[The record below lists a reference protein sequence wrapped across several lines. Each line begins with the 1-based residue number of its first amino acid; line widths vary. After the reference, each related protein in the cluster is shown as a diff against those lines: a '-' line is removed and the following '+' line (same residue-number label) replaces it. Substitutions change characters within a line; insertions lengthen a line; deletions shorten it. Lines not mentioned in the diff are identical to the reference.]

1 MSKEKENKYNTSAN
15 PPSGGEGAKDS
26 TSKAPPLANGGKG
39 SSATVTGKAFDWQL
53 LKRIM
58 HYVKP
63 YTSVFV
69 IAAFLTIFLAVIALF
84 QPILIQRTLDKYILA
99 NDYHGLV
106 FMVEL
111 MIGQLVVQT
120 IAQYYQTY
128 LTNSLGQ
135 SVIRDLRKDVF
146 NHITSLRLK
155 YFDRTPIGML
165 ITRTVSDLETIAD
178 IFSEG
183 LISIMGDMLLV
194 FAVIGYMLWQDWKLA
209 LITLIPMPFLF
220 ASTYVFKEA
229 IKSSFQEV
237 RTQVAQLNTFLA
249 EHISGI
255 SVIQY
260 FSREEQEMR
269 KFKAVNLKYRDAN
282 IRSNWYY
289 SIFFPV
295 VEILFAVCMALLV
308 WYGCKRILNDQ
319 QIHAISA
326 SEGGITPGLITS
338 FIVLLNMLFRPIRQ
352 LADKFNTLQMG
363 MVGADR
369 IFKVLDTDE
378 VATDDGKLAPS
389 VLEGDIEFKDVW
401 FAYNDE
407 NWVLKN
413 INFHI
418 KPGETLALVGATG
431 AGKSSTINILNRFYD
446 IGKGS
451 VTVDGYDIREYK
463 VDYLRS
469 KIATVIQDVF
479 LFTDTIGNNIS
490 LNNTQITR
498 EEIIKAAKD
507 VGAHEF
513 IERLPG
519 GYDYNVMERGA
530 TLSAGQAQLISF
542 IRALVYN
549 PAILVLDEATSSVD
563 TETELLIQTAINKLM
578 QGRTA
583 IVIAHRLSTIQNA
596 DKIIVLDHGEIME
609 SGTHQE
615 LLRIENGYYRKL
627 YDLQFNSAGIAKP
640 I

>member
-1 MSKEKENKYNTSAN
+1 MAE
-15 PPSGGEGAKDS
+15 
-26 TSKAPPLANGGKG
+26 
-39 SSATVTGKAFDWQL
+39 VTGKALDWKL
-53 LKRIM
+53 LRRVM

-63 YTSVFV
+63 YNVTFV
-69 IAAFLTIFLAVIALF
+69 IAAFLTIFLAASALI
-84 QPILIQRTLDKYILA
+84 QPILIQKTLDNYILKD
-99 NDYHGLV
+99 NYSGLI

-111 MIGQLVVQT
+111 MIGQLVIQT
-120 IAQYYQTY
+120 AAQYYQTY

-135 SVIRDLRKDVF
+135 SVIRDLRIDIF

-183 LISIMGDMLLV
+183 LISIMGDLLLV
-194 FAVIGYMLWQDWKLA
+194 VAVIGFMIFKDWKLA

-220 ASTYVFKEA
+220 LSTYVFKEA

-249 EHISGI
+249 EHISGM
-255 SVIQY
+255 SVIQL
-260 FSREEQEMR
+260 FAREDQEMR
-269 KFKAVNLKYRDAN
+269 KFKAVNIKYRDAN

-295 VEILFAVCMALLV
+295 VEILFACCMGLMV
-308 WYGCKRILNDQ
+308 WYGCKRILSDQ
-319 QIHAISA
+319 ELKALSA
-326 SEGGITPGLITS
+326 SPTGVSPGTILE
-338 FIVLLNMLFRPIRQ
+338 FIVYLNILFRPIRQ

-378 VATDDGKLAPS
+378 VAVNTGTLRPP
-389 VLEGDIEFKDVW
+389 VLKGEIEFKNVW

-407 NWVLKN
+407 NWVLKD
-413 INFHI
+413 ISFHLQ
-418 KPGETLALVGATG
+418 PGKTLALVGATG
-431 AGKSSTINILNRFYD
+431 AGKSSTINILNRFYE
-446 IGKGS
+446 IGKGE
-451 VTVDGYDIREYK
+451 VKVDGTDIREYD

-469 KIATVIQDVF
+469 HIATVIQDVF
-479 LFTDTIGNNIS
+479 LFTDTISNNIS
-490 LNNTQITR
+490 LNNPAITR
-498 EEIIKAAKD
+498 EQIIAAAKD

-530 TLSAGQAQLISF
+530 TLSAGQSQLISF

-549 PAILVLDEATSSVD
+549 PTILVLDEATSSVD
-563 TETELLIQTAINKLM
+563 TETEILIQNAISKLM

-596 DKIIVLDHGEIME
+596 DKIIVLDHGEIKE

-627 YDLQFNSAGIAKP
+627 YDLQFNSAGIVKSAE
-640 I
+640 

>member
-1 MSKEKENKYNTSAN
+1 MAEDIKNNKQDTPPLEGKGGTKQA
-15 PPSGGEGAKDS
+15 PPSGGGGA
-26 TSKAPPLANGGKG
+26 
-39 SSATVTGKAFDWQL
+39 VTGKALDWKL
-53 LKRIM
+53 LSRVM

-63 YTSVFV
+63 YNKTFV
-69 IAAFLTIFLAVIALF
+69 IATFLTIFIAANALL
-84 QPILIQRTLDKYILA
+84 QPILIQRTLDVNIL
-99 NDYHGLV
+99 NDDYNGLV

-111 MIGQLVVQT
+111 MVGQLIIQT

-128 LTNSLGQ
+128 LTNALGQ
-135 SVIRDLRKDVF
+135 YVIRDLRIDIF

-194 FAVIGYMLWQDWKLA
+194 VAVIGYMLWQDWKLA

-237 RTQVAQLNTFLA
+237 RTQVARLNTFLA

-255 SVIQY
+255 SVIQI
-260 FSREEQEMR
+260 FAREDQEMR
-269 KFKAVNLKYRDAN
+269 KFKAVNEKYRDAN

-295 VEILFAVCMALLV
+295 VEILFAVCMGLLV
-308 WYGCKRILNDQ
+308 WYGCKRMLSDSQLLTIT
-319 QIHAISA
+319 S
-326 SEGGITPGLITS
+326 SGKGITPGLITS

-378 VATDDGKLAPS
+378 VAENKGTLKTGRLQGEISFDK
-389 VLEGDIEFKDVW
+389 VW

-413 INFHI
+413 ISFHI

-431 AGKSSTINILNRFYD
+431 AGKSSTINILNRFYE
-446 IGKGS
+446 IGKGC
-451 VTVDGYDIREYK
+451 VKVDGHDIHDYD
-463 VDYLRS
+463 VNYLRS
-469 KIATVIQDVF
+469 QIATVIQDVF
-479 LFTDTIGNNIS
+479 LFSDTIANNIS
-490 LNNTQITR
+490 LNNPAITR
-498 EEIIKAAKD
+498 DQIIAAAKD
-507 VGAHEF
+507 VGAHDF

-519 GYDYNVMERGA
+519 GYDYNVMERGS
-530 TLSAGQAQLISF
+530 TLSAGQSQLISF

-563 TETELLIQTAINKLM
+563 TETEILIQNAINKLM
-578 QGRTA
+578 EGRTA

-596 DKIIVLDHGEIME
+596 DRIIVLDHGEIME
-609 SGTHQE
+609 MGTHQE
-615 LLRIENGYYRKL
+615 LLKIENGHYRKL
-627 YDLQFNSAGIAKP
+627 YDLQFNSAGIVKS
-640 I
+640 

>member
-1 MSKEKENKYNTSAN
+1 MAE
-15 PPSGGEGAKDS
+15 
-26 TSKAPPLANGGKG
+26 
-39 SSATVTGKAFDWQL
+39 VTGKALDWNL
-53 LKRIM
+53 LMRVM

-63 YTSVFV
+63 YRKTFI
-69 IAAFLTIFLAVIALF
+69 IAVSLTVFLAAIAIV
-84 QPILIQRTLDKYILA
+84 QPILIQKTLDDYILKD
-99 NDYHGLV
+99 NYGGLV

-111 MIGQLVVQT
+111 MICQLIIQT

-128 LTNSLGQ
+128 ITNWLGE
-135 SVIRDLRKDVF
+135 SVIRDLRIHIF
-146 NHITSLRLK
+146 NHITSMRLK
-155 YFDRTPIGML
+155 YFDRTPIGVL

-194 FAVIGYMLWQDWKLA
+194 FAVIGYMIYIDWKLA

-237 RTQVAQLNTFLA
+237 RTQVAHLNTFLA

-260 FSREEQEMR
+260 FAREDQEMR
-269 KFKAVNLKYRDAN
+269 KFVSVNKKYRDAN

-295 VEILFAVCMALLV
+295 VEILFALCIGLLV
-308 WYGCKRILNDQ
+308 WYGCKRILTDQ
-319 QIHAISA
+319 QLASLSA
-326 SEGGITPGLITS
+326 SGKIVSPGTILA
-338 FIVLLNMLFRPIRQ
+338 FIVYLNLLFRPIRQ

-378 VATDDGKLAPS
+378 VAVNTGTLRPAKIN
-389 VLEGDIEFKDVW
+389 GDIEFKNVW

-407 NWVLKN
+407 TWVLKD
-413 INFHI
+413 INFHV

-431 AGKSSTINILNRFYD
+431 AGKSSTINILNRFYE
-446 IGKGS
+446 ISKGS
-451 VTVDGYDIREYK
+451 VKIDGVDIR
-463 VDYLRS
+463 DYDVNFLRTQ
-469 KIATVIQDVF
+469 IATVIQDVF

-490 LNNTQITR
+490 LNNETITR
-498 EEIIKAAKD
+498 KQVIDAATD

-513 IERLPG
+513 IMRLPG
-519 GYDYNVMERGA
+519 GYDYNVMERGS

-542 IRALVYN
+542 IRALVYD

-563 TETELLIQTAINKLM
+563 TETEVLIQNAINKLM

-596 DKIIVLDHGEIME
+596 DRIIVLDHGEIKE
-609 SGTHQE
+609 TGTHQE
-615 LLRIENGYYRKL
+615 LLKIEHGYYRKL
-627 YDLQFNSAGIAKP
+627 YDLQFNSAGISR
-640 I
+640 